1 MSEKTLN
8 FNDLLMERGTF
19 KARGTIV
26 SITGESNK
34 QYKSGWI
41 GSLAEITIMINGVKQ
56 KVKVFGGVGKNEFKI
71 NVFQLDGEGKIAK
84 DGNGKSIKTSIS
96 VDQFNPSNHVTY
108 DRKEV
113 IEWGERDSEGK
124 AQKIEHISELT
135 DGRFA
140 NAILSKKESL
150 IGKKVG
156 LSGTVKFKPTQKF
169 DKMEANM
176 EISQITILQEDSP
189 VSDTFLIQNPMIV
202 DKSTVGS
209 ILTNKGLVVY
219 VPVYHKYLT
228 PITRD
233 GKEVKGRN
241 VYVPL
246 SMTVNENGF
255 MMQSIDD
262 VTLED
267 REFIFRN
274 KLEVKSQG
282 TPLAI
287 FTGLINYKSG
297 MIEREITVQELIGD
311 NVYGKFAKEVLDG
324 TRDEEGFKKMYKAQ
338 NPATVKGEFK
348 QQMDFLSVHCTK
360 DLGDKIFPIAPEA
373 FEIYSLE
380 KIKEETESM
389 EAVKPQPQQ
398 QAYTT
403 PKVNTVKTSEIA
415 PPQSAPQ
422 GIEDFNFEDEFPF

>member
-84 DGNGKSIKTSIS
+84 DGKGKSIKTSIN
-96 VDQFNPSNHVTY
+96 VDQFNPLNHVTY

-150 IGKKVG
+150 IGKRVG

-246 SMTVNENGF
+246 PMTVNENGF

-262 VTLED
+262 VSLED

-398 QAYTT
+398 QTYTT